1 MKLKEKH
8 LSFFNFMGILE
19 TDQLQVSQVEGSATK
34 NHHEFDEVL
43 TELKL
48 SYGATS
54 ITKKRK
60 ASENYGNLC
69 CKIVESQITK
79 IDCENILGLRK
90 VSKLTI
96 RTKKINPNE
105 N

>member
-1 MKLKEKH
+1 
-8 LSFFNFMGILE
+8 MGISE
-19 TDQLQVSQVEGSATK
+19 TDQLQVSQEEGSAIK
-34 NHHEFDEVL
+34 NQHESKEVL

-60 ASENYGNLC
+60 ASENCGNLC
-69 CKIVESQITK
+69 CKMVESQITK

>member
-1 MKLKEKH
+1 MVI
-8 LSFFNFMGILE
+8 SE
-19 TDQLQVSQVEGSATK
+19 TDQLQVSQEEGSAIK
-34 NHHEFDEVL
+34 NQHESKEVL

-69 CKIVESQITK
+69 CKIVEAQITK

-96 RTKKINPNE
+96 KTKKINPNE